1 MAEKMISIDEALQ
14 IVQDN
19 AEVPGIESVGM
30 PEAAGRVLAED
41 VFSDVN
47 MPPFNKSAM
56 DGFACRKEDL
66 PGPLKVLGEIPAGSF
81 QTFTIGEGE
90 CVKIMTGAPVPASA
104 DTVIMKE
111 FVEILDNN
119 HIRYTKNGGSS
130 NICLLGEDVQKGDK
144 VLSAGILV
152 RPEHIAVLAGVGK
165 TTVKV
170 YRRPKVAVMTTGSEL
185 VEPGEVPT
193 AGQIRNS
200 NGPQMVAQLQS
211 MNLPVQYLGI
221 VEDTPEATKLAIQ
234 KALQENDVILLSGGV
249 SVGDYDFVPEVLK
262 ALGFTILTTVMA
274 AKPGKHTLFA
284 RKGKQY
290 VLGLPGNPV
299 SSYVQLE
306 VVGKEL
312 LYRLMGTSFSPF
324 RIKGRLAVDF
334 RRKKSNRYEF
344 LPVIISPSGEVEL
357 LLYHGSAHIH
367 ALTGANALMEIP
379 VGVNEIDKGES
390 VYVRP
395 L

>member
-14 IVQDN
+14 IVRNN
-19 AEVPGIESVGM
+19 AEVLGIENVEM
-30 PEAAGRVLAED
+30 PEATGRVLAED

-81 QTFTIGEGE
+81 QTFTIGRGE
-90 CVKIMTGAPVPASA
+90 CVKIMTGAPVPESA
-104 DTVIMKE
+104 DIVIMKE
-111 FVEILDNN
+111 FVEILDND
-119 HIRYTKNGGSS
+119 HIRYTKDGGAS
-130 NICLLGEDVQKGDK
+130 NICLLGEDVQKDDK
-144 VLSAGILV
+144 VLSAGTLI

-165 TTVKV
+165 TTVDV

-185 VEPGEVPT
+185 VEPTEKPS

-200 NGPQMVAQLQS
+200 NGPQMVAQLRS
-211 MNLPVQYLGI
+211 MNFPVQYSGI
-221 VEDTPEATKLAIQ
+221 VEDTLETTQLAIQ
-234 KALQENDVILLSGGV
+234 NALRENDVVLLSGGV
-249 SVGDYDFVPEVLK
+249 SVGDYDFVPQVLK
-262 ALGFTILTTVMA
+262 ELGFTILTTVMA

-284 RKGKQY
+284 RKGKKY

-306 VVGKEL
+306 VIGKEL
-312 LYRLMGTSFSPF
+312 FYRLMGTSFSPF
-324 RIKGRLAVDF
+324 RIKARLAVDF
-334 RRKKSNRYEF
+334 KRKKSNRYEF

-357 LLYHGSAHIH
+357 LPYHGSAHIH

-379 VGVNEIDKGES
+379 VGISEINKGES

>member
-1 MAEKMISIDEALQ
+1 MAENMISIEEALQ
-14 IVQDN
+14 IVRDS
-19 AEVPGIESVGM
+19 AEVLGIESVEM
-30 PEAAGRVLAED
+30 SEATGRVLAED

-56 DGFACRKEDL
+56 DGYACRKKDL

-81 QTFTIGEGE
+81 QTFSIGQGE
-90 CVKIMTGAPVPASA
+90 CVKIMTGAPVPEST
-104 DTVIMKE
+104 DVVIMKE
-111 FVEILDNN
+111 FVEILDND
-119 HIRYTKNGGSS
+119 HIRYTKGDSVS

-144 VLSAGILV
+144 VLSAGILI

-165 TTVKV
+165 TTVDV
-170 YRRPKVAVMTTGSEL
+170 FRRPNVAVMTTGSEL
-185 VEPGEVPT
+185 VEPVEKPS

-211 MNLPVQYLGI
+211 MKLPVQYFGI
-221 VEDTPEATKLAIQ
+221 VEDTADATKLAVQ
-234 KALQENDVILLSGGV
+234 NALQENDVILLSGGV
-249 SVGDYDFVPEVLK
+249 SVGDYDFVPEVMK
-262 ALGFTILTTVMA
+262 NLGFTILTTVMA

-284 RKGKQY
+284 RKGNQY
-290 VLGLPGNPV
+290 VFGLPGNPV

-306 VVGKEL
+306 VIGKEL
-312 LYRLMGTSFSPF
+312 LYRLMGTSFTPF
-324 RIKGRLAVDF
+324 RIKAQLTVDF

-344 LPVIISPSGEVEL
+344 LPVVISPSGEVEL
-357 LLYHGSAHIH
+357 LPYHGSAHIH
-367 ALTGANALMEIP
+367 ALTRVNALMEIP
-379 VGVNEIDKGES
+379 VGVSEVNKGES

>member
-14 IVQDN
+14 IVRNN
-19 AEVPGIESVGM
+19 AEVLGIESVGM
-30 PEAAGRVLAED
+30 PEATGRVLAED

-56 DGFACRKEDL
+56 DGYACRKEDL
-66 PGPLKVLGEIPAGSF
+66 SGSLKVLGEIPAGSF
-81 QTFTIGEGE
+81 QTFTIGQGE
-90 CVKIMTGAPVPASA
+90 CVKIMTGAPVPESA
-104 DTVIMKE
+104 DVVIMKE
-111 FVEILDNN
+111 YVEILDND
-119 HIRYTKNGGSS
+119 HIRYTKTSGSS

-144 VLSAGILV
+144 VLSAGTLI

-165 TTVKV
+165 TTVDV
-170 YRRPKVAVMTTGSEL
+170 CRRPKVAVMTTGSEL
-185 VEPGEVPT
+185 VEPTEKPS

-200 NGPQMVAQLQS
+200 NGPQMVAQLRS
-211 MNLPVQYLGI
+211 MNFPVEYSGI
-221 VEDTPEATKLAIQ
+221 VEDTPEATQLAIQ
-234 KALQENDVILLSGGV
+234 NALLENDVILLSGGV
-249 SVGDYDFVPEVLK
+249 SVGDYDFVPQVLK
-262 ALGFTILTTVMA
+262 ELGFTILTTVMA

-284 RKGKQY
+284 RKGKKH

-306 VVGKEL
+306 VIGKEL
-312 LYRLMGTSFSPF
+312 LYNLMGTSFTPF
-324 RIKGRLAVDF
+324 RIKARLAVDF
-334 RRKKSNRYEF
+334 KRKKNNRYEF
-344 LPVIISPSGEVEL
+344 LPVIISPFGEVEL
-357 LLYHGSAHIH
+357 LPYHGSAHIH

-379 VGVNEIDKGES
+379 VGISEISKGES